1 MVRTFRVF
9 QSAVLAAGLIGF
21 QPVLIQPA
29 FAQSCGLLD
38 FGCHSAKDK
47 AEKTQAV
54 IAIMEAGRKAGWSD
68 LSSAFS
74 NQELAR
80 MRNLGLNPS
89 NGGLVNSL
97 KNVHDE
103 SFADLDDDAWQG
115 VVDLI
120 GSPEYVEKAITK
132 NKLGIDALER
142 KQRRLSDAQ
151 QAAEGAAD
159 DAESLAE
166 IVVLSD
172 EERNK
177 LINEIAQDR
186 QALLSQ
192 VENLDS
198 AFELDILSGAIS
210 ASTRSLEEAGD
221 EVAQSLLDGD
231 DFDNLVERAAAKA
244 GISVDE
250 ARETLQDAVSYGI
263 SEIAAGSLARTDAIA
278 EAGNAA
284 AASGDYAAAA
294 AADAAARAQAATD
307 RAAEA
312 AALRAA
318 GLTEEA
324 DKIAEIAEAEA
335 ALAAEAAEE
344 ASQLAEEAAA
354 RAAAEAE
361 IAAQN
366 AAIEAQAA
374 AEEAAQK
381 ADFISQALADGA
393 TQAEAEQLAQDAGYQ

>member
-1 MVRTFRVF
+1 MRRALSVF
-9 QSAVLAAGLIGF
+9 LAAGLIGF
-21 QPVLIQPA
+21 QPAFLQPA

-54 IAIMEAGRKAGWSD
+54 IAIMEAGRNSGWSD
-68 LSSAFS
+68 LSEQFS

-132 NKLGIDALER
+132 NKLGIDEIER
-142 KQRRLSDAQ
+142 KQRRLSEAQ
-151 QAAEGAAD
+151 EAAESAASGTAD
-159 DAESLAE
+159 QAEGLAD
-166 IVVLSD
+166 IIVLS
-172 EERNK
+172 EAEREK
-177 LINEIAQDR
+177 LIEEIAQDR

-192 VENLDS
+192 VDNLDS
-198 AFELDILSGAIS
+198 AFELNILSGAIS
-210 ASTRSLEEAGD
+210 ASTRSLEEAGV

-244 GISVDE
+244 GVSLDE

-284 AASGDYAAAA
+284 AETGDYAAAA

-335 ALAAEAAEE
+335 ALAAEAANE
-344 ASQLAEEAAA
+344 AAQLAEEAAA

-374 AEEAAQK
+374 AEEAAQR

-393 TQAEAEQLAQDAGYQ
+393 TQDEAEQLARDAGYQ

>member
-210 ASTRSLEEAGD
+210 ASTRSLE
-221 EVAQSLLDGD
+221 DGD